1 MTNSSRAIETRKD
14 VEAIVTTGVDTDS
27 ANDQDER
34 GIRFVPRGEAMPEA
48 SSSQESIAGYDA
60 ELMSGR
66 TLLSAAEEKKLLRKI
81 DWRLMTLCSLIFM
94 FKQLDSQN
102 ISNARIMNR
111 GTSHNIMKQL
121 GMIADEYNLVT
132 VAYYIPYIVGE
143 APSNLLL
150 KYFSPSK
157 WQSRIMIGWGI
168 FLMCHVPVKNIC
180 GNTAGILGGLL
191 AYGFDTISGAGGLS
205 GWQWLFLVE
214 GLATVLF
221 GSIIWFVLPDFPET
235 ASWLTEREKKFIQA
249 RLPANAPRAAEA
261 NFNLSEIV
269 ASLRDKRLWLFTLI
283 WATFTVG
290 TQGVTFYQS
299 TVIANLGFS
308 TIAQAQLLNL
318 PITVTAL
325 LIIAVTGIMADRRNI
340 PRPLYPLTFLVII
353 VICYGVF
360 VAHPSSAAIYAVTLI
375 GNAVTAAWFPVMW
388 PWRVQTTSH
397 ATGSAFSIGFVNSYG
412 QIGGALGPQ
421 IFRSHYGP
429 RYTVP
434 FCVAMGL
441 VGACIILTMVTWWIT
456 RSTESETRR
465 IKQAKLAADRRGET
479 VLEDV
484 VDMDLKP
491 RA

>member
-1 MTNSSRAIETRKD
+1 MTTSSSAIETHKD
-14 VEAIVTTGVDTDS
+14 VEAIQTTNVYPNS
-27 ANDQDER
+27 ANDQDAR

-66 TLLSAAEEKKLLRKI
+66 TLLSAEEEKNLLRKI

-111 GTSHNIMKQL
+111 GTSHNIMTQL
-121 GMIADEYNLVT
+121 GMTADEYNLVT

-168 FLMCHVPVKNIC
+168 FLMCHTYVEILRAFLADYLPMDLTRFQAQVGFQD
-180 GNTAGILGGLL
+180 GN
-191 AYGFDTISGAGGLS
+191 
-205 GWQWLFLVE
+205 

-249 RLPANAPRAAEA
+249 RLPANAPRATEA
-261 NFNLSEIV
+261 NFNLSEIF

-299 TVIANLGFS
+299 TVIADLGFS

-353 VICYGVF
+353 IICYGVF

-388 PWRVQTTSH
+388 
-397 ATGSAFSIGFVNSYG
+397 
-412 QIGGALGPQ
+412 
-421 IFRSHYGP
+421 
-429 RYTVP
+429 
-434 FCVAMGL
+434 
-441 VGACIILTMVTWWIT
+441 
-456 RSTESETRR
+456 
-465 IKQAKLAADRRGET
+465 
-479 VLEDV
+479 
-484 VDMDLKP
+484 
-491 RA
+491 

>member
-1 MTNSSRAIETRKD
+1 MTTSSSAIETHKD
-14 VEAIVTTGVDTDS
+14 VEAIQTTNVYPNS
-27 ANDQDER
+27 ANDQDAR

-66 TLLSAAEEKKLLRKI
+66 TLLSAEEEKNLLRKI

-102 ISNARIMNR
+102 VGAN
-111 GTSHNIMKQL
+111 HEQ
-121 GMIADEYNLVT
+121 
-132 VAYYIPYIVGE
+132 VA
-143 APSNLLL
+143 
-150 KYFSPSK
+150 
-157 WQSRIMIGWGI
+157 
-168 FLMCHVPVKNIC
+168 
-180 GNTAGILGGLL
+180 
-191 AYGFDTISGAGGLS
+191 
-205 GWQWLFLVE
+205 LFLVE
-214 GLATVLF
+214 GLATVIF

-249 RLPANAPRAAEA
+249 RLPANAPRATEA
-261 NFNLSEIV
+261 NFNLSEIF

-299 TVIANLGFS
+299 TVIADLGFS

-353 VICYGVF
+353 IICYGVF

-388 PWRVQTTSH
+388 
-397 ATGSAFSIGFVNSYG
+397 
-412 QIGGALGPQ
+412 
-421 IFRSHYGP
+421 
-429 RYTVP
+429 
-434 FCVAMGL
+434 
-441 VGACIILTMVTWWIT
+441 
-456 RSTESETRR
+456 
-465 IKQAKLAADRRGET
+465 
-479 VLEDV
+479 
-484 VDMDLKP
+484 
-491 RA
+491 

>member
-1 MTNSSRAIETRKD
+1 MSNSSRAIETHKD
-14 VEAIVTTGVDTDS
+14 VEAIVTNGVDTNS

-34 GIRFVPRGEAMPEA
+34 GIGFGPRGEAMPETL
-48 SSSQESIAGYDA
+48 SSQESIAGYDA

-66 TLLSAAEEKKLLRKI
+66 TLLSAEQEKKLLRKF
-81 DWRLMTLCSLIFM
+81 IFM

-102 ISNARIMNR
+102 ISNARILNR

-121 GMIADEYNLVT
+121 GMTADEYNLVT
-132 VAYYIPYIVGE
+132 VAYYIPYIVD
-143 APSNLLL
+143 
-150 KYFSPSK
+150 
-157 WQSRIMIGWGI
+157 
-168 FLMCHVPVKNIC
+168 IC

-191 AYGFDTISGAGGLS
+191 AYGFETISGAGGLS

-325 LIIAVTGIMADRRNI
+325 LIIAVTGIMADLRNI

-353 VICYGVF
+353 LICYSVF

-441 VGACIILTMVTWWIT
+441 VGACIILTTVTWWVT

-465 IKQAKLAADRRGET
+465 IKQAKLAADRRGQT
-479 VLEDV
+479 VLGDV

>member
-1 MTNSSRAIETRKD
+1 MNNSSSAIETQKD
-14 VEAIVTTGVDTDS
+14 VEAIKTTNVYTNG
-27 ANDQDER
+27 ANDQDAR

-66 TLLSAAEEKKLLRKI
+66 TLLSAEEEKKLLRKI

-102 ISNARIMNR
+102 NHES
-111 GTSHNIMKQL
+111 
-121 GMIADEYNLVT
+121 
-132 VAYYIPYIVGE
+132 
-143 APSNLLL
+143 
-150 KYFSPSK
+150 
-157 WQSRIMIGWGI
+157 
-168 FLMCHVPVKNIC
+168 
-180 GNTAGILGGLL
+180 GNKPQHH
-191 AYGFDTISGAGGLS
+191 DTIR
-205 GWQWLFLVE
+205 LFLVE

-249 RLPANAPRAAEA
+249 RLPANAPRATEA
-261 NFNLSEIV
+261 NFNLSEIFV
-269 ASLRDKRLWLFTLI
+269 SLRDKRLWLFTLI

-299 TVIANLGFS
+299 TVIADLGFS

-353 VICYGVF
+353 IICYGVF

-421 IFRSHYGP
+421 IFRSRYGP

-441 VGACIILTMVTWWIT
+441 LSTAAINPTVVSQIHSLVQPSTWFGHVFLPQSVILTVPV
-456 RSTESETRR
+456 
-465 IKQAKLAADRRGET
+465 L
-479 VLEDV
+479 VLELY
-484 VDMDLKP
+484 MHSLTTS
-491 RA
+491 

>member
-1 MTNSSRAIETRKD
+1 MTTSSSAIETHKD
-14 VEAIVTTGVDTDS
+14 VEAIQTTNVYPNS
-27 ANDQDER
+27 ANDQDAR

-66 TLLSAAEEKKLLRKI
+66 TLLSAEEEKNLLRKI

-102 ISNARIMNR
+102 VGAN
-111 GTSHNIMKQL
+111 HEQ
-121 GMIADEYNLVT
+121 
-132 VAYYIPYIVGE
+132 VA
-143 APSNLLL
+143 
-150 KYFSPSK
+150 
-157 WQSRIMIGWGI
+157 
-168 FLMCHVPVKNIC
+168 
-180 GNTAGILGGLL
+180 
-191 AYGFDTISGAGGLS
+191 
-205 GWQWLFLVE
+205 LFLVE
-214 GLATVLF
+214 GLATVIF

-249 RLPANAPRAAEA
+249 RLPANAPRATEA
-261 NFNLSEIV
+261 NFNLSEIF

-299 TVIANLGFS
+299 TVIADLGFS

-353 VICYGVF
+353 IICYGVF

-421 IFRSHYGP
+421 IFRSRYGP

-441 VGACIILTMVTWWIT
+441 VGACIILTTVTWWVT
-456 RSTESETRR
+456 RFTESETRR

-479 VLEDV
+479 VLGDV

-491 RA
+491 RT